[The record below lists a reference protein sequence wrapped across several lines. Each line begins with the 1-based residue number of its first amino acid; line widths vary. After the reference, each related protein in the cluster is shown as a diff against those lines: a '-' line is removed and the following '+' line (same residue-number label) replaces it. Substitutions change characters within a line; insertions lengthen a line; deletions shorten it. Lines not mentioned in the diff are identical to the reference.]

1 MNKLFIGLISIIV
14 TTSCV
19 SSVNSL
25 QPEVVSRSDA
35 QKQQY
40 VVFGTIKDT
49 NRVTIEDDREVGAIA
64 GAAIGGKIMT
74 LFMPVGYSRI
84 KQVAER

>member
-1 MNKLFIGLISIIV
+1 MRKRIMNKLFIGLISIIV

-40 VVFGTIKDT
+40 VVFGTIRDT
-49 NRVTIEDDREVGAIA
+49 NRVTCLLYTSD
-64 GAAIGGKIMT
+64 AAD
-74 LFMPVGYSRI
+74 
-84 KQVAER
+84 E

>member
-1 MNKLFIGLISIIV
+1 M
-14 TTSCV
+14 
-19 SSVNSL
+19 

-49 NRVTIEDDREVGAIA
+49 NRVTIEDDREGGAIA
-64 GAAIGGKIMT
+64 GAAIGGKIGKEITDSEPEQDIATVLGASAMSINF
-74 LFMPVGYSRI
+74 LIYPPPFAIIIAAM
-84 KQVAER
+84 

>member
-40 VVFGTIKDT
+40 VVFGTIRDT
-49 NRVTIEDDREVGAIA
+49 NRVTIEDDRERLELLQEQQLVAKLAKKLQILNQN
-64 GAAIGGKIMT
+64 KILQ
-74 LFMPVGYSRI
+74 LF
-84 KQVAER
+84 